1 MQLRPQRK
9 SRGEVS
15 LYDPIGVDR
24 EGNEISLMDI
34 LGSEPDLVPEAVA
47 TKLQV
52 AALAGYLDSLDPKER
67 RVVQERFGLGTAM
80 RRTQRQIAQSLGI
93 SRSYVSRIEKRAVTK
108 LLKEID
114 PEGARERDIPKWE

>member
-1 MQLRPQRK
+1 MQLRNQRK

-24 EGNEISLMDI
+24 EGNEISLIDV
-34 LGSEPDLVPEAVA
+34 LGSEPDLVPEAVT

-52 AALAGYLDSLDPKER
+52 AALAGYLDSLEPKER
-67 RVVQERFGLGTAM
+67 LVVQERFGLGTAA
-80 RRTQRQIAQSLGI
+80 RRTQRQIAKSLGI

-108 LLKEID
+108 LLREID
-114 PEGARERDIPKWE
+114 PDEARERETP

>member
-1 MQLRPQRK
+1 MQLRNQRK

-34 LGSEPDLVPEAVA
+34 LGSEPDVVPEAVT

-52 AALAGYLDSLDPKER
+52 AALAGYLESLEPKER
-67 RVVQERFGLGTAM
+67 RVVQERFGLGTTV
-80 RRTQRQIAQSLGI
+80 RRTQRQIAKSLGI

-114 PEGARERDIPKWE
+114 PEEGHRRLP